1 MYAGVHTPLSRIG
14 HMNASKKT
22 IQPEQAVTDGLFKLG
37 SLLDE
42 LNRHYKV
49 VGTPTKDDGKKE
61 QSHEV
66 A

>member
-1 MYAGVHTPLSRIG
+1 
-14 HMNASKKT
+14 MNASKKT

-49 VGTPTKDDGKKE
+49 VGTPTKEDGKKE
-61 QSHEV
+61 QSNEV